1 MQMETMD
8 KYEINVWK
16 DAQLLSKEIVEFE
29 SNEKCYDYVMD
40 KHYAPGTWTG
50 SHQNKNGVTLNR
62 PPLGIRI
69 TWAKRTK
76 DNYIYKP
83 KKLTAEEKKLQ
94 RELYDSITLETIK
107 ELGPNE
113 MYAKGRKNY
122 GPNPNATGY
131 NEFPSRKTKTYI
143 DGITGRPYTRDE

>member
-1 MQMETMD
+1 MD

-16 DAQLLSKEIVEFE
+16 DAELLSKEIVQFA
-29 SNEKCYDYVMD
+29 SNKECYSYVMD

-50 SHQNKNGVTLNR
+50 SHQNKNGVILNR

-69 TWAKRTK
+69 TWSKRGK
-76 DNYIYKP
+76 NYYKP

-94 RELYDSITLETIK
+94 RELYDSITLKTIQ

-113 MYAKGRKNY
+113 MYAKVRGDYY
-122 GPNPNATGY
+122 GHPDAKGM
-131 NEFPSRKTKTYI
+131 EDKK
-143 DGITGRPYTRDE
+143 